1 MKKRQQGFS
10 LLEVAC
16 LIGIIGMVGMMALPS
31 IEQLQQRKAEQF
43 IREMCL
49 DLSAQRIAAQHNPGV
64 PYKVTLKAEEDGKV
78 AGYTLKQKGKVVGQ
92 REVAGGIDIKV
103 KGIKVSGETATKTE
117 VSEMVFK
124 LTASKKIEEP
134 YDQFEIIATTD
145 AGEVTAVFTVKTGYY
160 KISQ

>member
-49 DLSAQRIAAQHNPGV
+49 DLSVQRTAAQHHPGV

-78 AGYTLKQKGKVVGQ
+78 AGYTLKQEDKIVGQ
-92 REVAGGIDIKV
+92 REAAGGIDITV
-103 KGIKVSGETATKTE
+103 KGIKGSGETAI
-117 VSEMVFK
+117 SEMLFE